1 MELFTPDFGLVFW
14 MFIAFLVLF
23 LILAKWGWPMIIK
36 TMNSRADR
44 IDQGVEY
51 ARQAKEQLDSARTD
65 AQKVID
71 DARKQ
76 QADILREAEK
86 MKTQIID
93 EARTEASNE
102 AKKVMDAAKVSID
115 QSRKEAARQ
124 LRQEVG
130 KFSVA
135 IAEKLVRQQMSDDK
149 QQQALADKLLDEME
163 KNKN

>member
-23 LILAKWGWPMIIK
+23 LILAKWGWPVIIK
-36 TMNSRADR
+36 SMNSRADR

-51 ARQAKEQLDSARTD
+51 AQQAKEQLDNARTD

-71 DARKQ
+71 DAQKQ
-76 QADILREAEK
+76 QAAILRDAEK

-93 EARTEASNE
+93 EARKEASSE

-115 QSRKEAARQ
+115 QSRKEAERQ

-135 IAEKLVRQQMSDDK
+135 IAEKLIRRQMDNDK
-149 QQQALADKLLDEME
+149 EQEALADKLLDEIE

>member
-23 LILAKWGWPMIIK
+23 LILAKWGWPMIIT

-76 QADILREAEK
+76 QANILREAEK

-115 QSRKEAARQ
+115 QSRKEAERQ

-135 IAEKLVRQQMSDDK
+135 IAEKLVRQQMADDK

>member
-93 EARTEASNE
+93 EARTAASNE
-102 AKKVMDAAKVSID
+102 AKKVMAAAKVSID
-115 QSRKEAARQ
+115 QSRKEAERQ

-135 IAEKLVRQQMSDDK
+135 IAEKLVRQQMAADK

>member
-1 MELFTPDFGLVFW
+1 

-115 QSRKEAARQ
+115 QSRKEAERQ

-135 IAEKLVRQQMSDDK
+135 IAEKLVRRQMSDDK

>member
-36 TMNSRADR
+36 SMNSRADR

-51 ARQAKEQLDSARTD
+51 ARQAKDQLDSARSD
-65 AQKVID
+65 AQKVIK
-71 DARKQ
+71 DAQKQ
-76 QADILREAEK
+76 QANILRDAEK

-93 EARTEASNE
+93 EARKEASSE

-115 QSRKEAARQ
+115 QSRKEAERQ
-124 LRQEVG
+124 LRQQVG
-130 KFSVA
+130 QFSVR
-135 IAEKLVRQQMSDDK
+135 IAEKLVRQQMADDK
-149 QQQALADKLLDEME
+149 QQQALADKLLDEIE
-163 KNKN
+163 KNQN

>member
-51 ARQAKEQLDSARTD
+51 ARQAKEQLDPARTH
-65 AQKVID
+65 APKLID

-115 QSRKEAARQ
+115 QSRKEAERQ

-135 IAEKLVRQQMSDDK
+135 IAEKLVRQQMADDK

>member
-23 LILAKWGWPMIIK
+23 LILLKWGWPVIISS
-36 TMNSRADR
+36 MASRADT

-51 ARQAKEQLDSARTD
+51 ARQAKDQLDSARAD
-65 AQKVID
+65 AQKVITE
-71 DARKQ
+71 AQKQ
-76 QADILREAEK
+76 QSDILREAQK

-93 EARTEASNE
+93 EARNEASKE

-115 QSRKEAARQ
+115 QSRKEAERQ

-135 IAEKLVRQQMSDDK
+135 IAEKMIRHQMADDK
-149 QQQALADKLLDEME
+149 EQQALTDKLLDEIE
-163 KNKN
+163 KNQN

>member
-23 LILAKWGWPMIIK
+23 LILAKWGWPVIIK
-36 TMNSRADR
+36 SMNTRADR

-51 ARQAKEQLDSARTD
+51 AQQAKVQLDNARAD
-65 AQKVID
+65 AQKVIE
-71 DARKQ
+71 DAQKQ
-76 QADILREAEK
+76 QAAILRDAEK

-93 EARTEASNE
+93 EARNEASAE

-115 QSRKEAARQ
+115 QSRKEAERQ

-135 IAEKLVRQQMSDDK
+135 IAEKLIRRQMENDK
-149 QQQALADKLLDEME
+149 EQEALADRMLDEIE

>member
-76 QADILREAEK
+76 QADLLREAEK

-115 QSRKEAARQ
+115 QSRKEAERQ

-135 IAEKLVRQQMSDDK
+135 IAEKLVRQHMSDDK

>member
-115 QSRKEAARQ
+115 QSRKEAERQ

-135 IAEKLVRQQMSDDK
+135 IAEKLVRRQMSDDK

>member
-76 QADILREAEK
+76 QADILREAER

-115 QSRKEAARQ
+115 QSRKEAERQ

>member
-1 MELFTPDFGLVFW
+1 

-115 QSRKEAARQ
+115 QSRKEAERQ

-135 IAEKLVRQQMSDDK
+135 IAEKLVRQQIADDK

>member
-23 LILAKWGWPMIIK
+23 LILAKWGWPVIIK
-36 TMNSRADR
+36 SMNTRADR

-51 ARQAKEQLDSARTD
+51 AQQAKVQLDNARAD
-65 AQKVID
+65 AQKVIE
-71 DARKQ
+71 DAQKQ
-76 QADILREAEK
+76 QAAILRDAEK

-93 EARTEASNE
+93 EARNEASAE

-115 QSRKEAARQ
+115 QSRKEAERQ

-135 IAEKLVRQQMSDDK
+135 IAEKLIRRQMDNDK
-149 QQQALADKLLDEME
+149 EQEALADRMLDEIE

>member
-1 MELFTPDFGLVFW
+1 

-115 QSRKEAARQ
+115 QSRKEAERQ

>member
-1 MELFTPDFGLVFW
+1 
-14 MFIAFLVLF
+14 
-23 LILAKWGWPMIIK
+23 
-36 TMNSRADR
+36 
-44 IDQGVEY
+44 
-51 ARQAKEQLDSARTD
+51 
-65 AQKVID
+65 
-71 DARKQ
+71 
-76 QADILREAEK
+76 

-115 QSRKEAARQ
+115 QSRKEAERQ

-135 IAEKLVRQQMSDDK
+135 IAEKLVRQQMADDK

>member
-44 IDQGVEY
+44 IDQGVEF

-93 EARTEASNE
+93 KARTEASNE

-115 QSRKEAARQ
+115 QSRKEAERQ

-135 IAEKLVRQQMSDDK
+135 IAEKLVRQQMADDK